1 MDVIFPACAGLDVH
15 KKTVVACCITPG
27 RGREPQRETR
37 TFATM
42 TDDLLALSDWLTHQG
57 VTHVAME
64 STGEFWKP
72 VYNLLE
78 GSFTLLLGNA
88 AHVTNV
94 PGRKTDVG
102 DAAWLADL
110 LRHGLVRAS
119 FIPPLAQRDLRD
131 LTRQRTNLVQERA
144 QVVNHLQKV
153 LEWANLKLAAVASDV
168 TGVSARA
175 MLRALVEGQ
184 TNPTLLAELA
194 KGPLRRKRADLARAL
209 TGRVRAHH
217 QFLLAQHLTH
227 LDFLEEQIACFDEQ
241 IRTHLATALG
251 SSPEPGPPPE
261 REGPEPPA
269 PTVGPI
275 AGPQAVALLDT
286 IPGGGRANCAGDR
299 RRNRHRYDLFWE
311 PALLGTLGAGS
322 PGQPRERRQ
331 TPVGAHWQ
339 RESGLAQCPGPGR
352 PRRRQGQRLLS
363 RAGLSPSGRTTRR
376 QTGLDRGGPSHP
388 PCRLPHPRQPR
399 ALSGLLPASTSDPFS
414 QCRRPGASH
423 RTSWLHG
430 HPPTTRTRG
439 RLVAEETHFQVR

>member
-78 GSFTLLLGNA
+78 GSFTLLLVNA

-286 IPGGGRANCAGDR
+286 IPGVGEQIAQVIVAEIGTDMTCFGSPRSLARWARVAPGNHESAGKRLSGRIGNGNRALRSALVQAAHAAVKVKDSYLAQVYRRLVGRRGVKRALIAVAHRILHAAYHILANHEPYQDYSPPPRPTRSPNVDDLA
-299 RRNRHRYDLFWE
+299 HRIE
-311 PALLGTLGAGS
+311 LLGFTVIL
-322 PGQPRERRQ
+322 QP
-331 TPVGAHWQ
+331 
-339 RESGLAQCPGPGR
+339 LAPE
-352 PRRRQGQRLLS
+352 
-363 RAGLSPSGRTTRR
+363 A
-376 QTGLDRGGPSHP
+376 
-388 PCRLPHPRQPR
+388 
-399 ALSGLLPASTSDPFS
+399 A
-414 QCRRPGASH
+414 
-423 RTSWLHG
+423 
-430 HPPTTRTRG
+430 
-439 RLVAEETHFQVR
+439 